1 MSHFMKKSL
10 FFAIPA
16 AAALLSGCSTSTP
29 VAVTPPPASAPETA
43 PAPEAPPAQAPVTQS
58 MLLDEMQ
65 KAAAA
70 MSEAGG
76 LTTVGSGESK
86 SLELALNKAKV
97 NGRRELARMLAD
109 RFAALE
115 KAFSEETGIP
125 SDSLFLSGF
134 NSAVK
139 VITEQQIAGSVAQ
152 TLKYETTGDTFT
164 AYALMVLDP
173 KVIADQLAKE
183 KELYARLQ
191 TTKAFAALDR
201 EIKAFA
207 AFKAAQK

>member
-1 MSHFMKKSL
+1 MKKSL
-10 FFAIPA
+10 LYSVLTA
-16 AAALLSGCSTSTP
+16 AATLLSGCSTSTP
-29 VAVTPPPASAPETA
+29 ATAIPPVAAPETA
-43 PAPEAPPAQAPVTQS
+43 PVTPAEQAPVPEVQS
-58 MLLDEMQ
+58 ILLAEMQ
-65 KAAAA
+65 QTANA
-70 MSEAGG
+70 MNEAGG
-76 LTTVGSGESK
+76 LATVGSAESK
-86 SLELALNKAKV
+86 SLELALNRAKV
-97 NGRRELARMLAD
+97 NGRRELNRMMTAR
-109 RFAALE
+109 FETLE

-152 TLKYETTGDTFT
+152 TLKYETAGDTFT

-191 TTKAFAALDR
+191 TTKAYAALDK
-201 EIKAFA
+201 EVKAFA
-207 AFKAAQK
+207 AFKAVQK